1 MLTLCTVCIR
11 VTVEAVVMGRDVTNR
26 IETGTLVILFTHLIL
41 DAPFEMCE
49 KIVGFSFSVS
59 PAAVVAMVAIG
70 TVAVFNALRRT
81 FVIYTGLKSLKIY

>member
-1 MLTLCTVCIR
+1 MCIVHYMLTLCTVCIR

-49 KIVGFSFSVS
+49 KIVGFSFSKPVNS
-59 PAAVVAMVAIG
+59 KPIQ
-70 TVAVFNALRRT
+70 
-81 FVIYTGLKSLKIY
+81 VIAFLSIHKVR